1 MRNSQNL
8 DLFVSYVSDVRGRTK
23 ELQDFMSHNWFAM
36 NKGRTKSIEH
46 YLGKDKSQYVKIYSA
61 GSAIANIWDND
72 FLLFCITQLRRRME
86 EGDVITSG
94 RLQFSAYD
102 YVNFRYRKMRG
113 NKRISDESLKKKLLK
128 VSGKD
133 YKNLWGSLER
143 LHETH
148 VKTNIKADGVTY
160 THAFVWLPEI
170 KKVEKGGISL
180 GIEVQVADWLVK
192 RISEEKQ
199 LLTFDEDYFELKGG
213 LERWLYL
220 FCRKACGNQREWR
233 ESIVSLHKK
242 SASTDELKFF
252 KQRLKRVVVKKDLL
266 DYHLSFG
273 EGESKD
279 MLIIRKAST
288 YVLGADKTR
297 SKTAKEAVAESK
309 RILSKYKVD
318 VLEGEETWSQRVIDE
333 DRKNQKK

>member
-1 MRNSQNL
+1 
-8 DLFVSYVSDVRGRTK
+8 
-23 ELQDFMSHNWFAM
+23 
-36 NKGRTKSIEH
+36 
-46 YLGKDKSQYVKIYSA
+46 
-61 GSAIANIWDND
+61 
-72 FLLFCITQLRRRME
+72 
-86 EGDVITSG
+86 
-94 RLQFSAYD
+94 
-102 YVNFRYRKMRG
+102 MRG

-252 KQRLKRVVVKKDLL
+252 KQRLKRIVAKKDLL

-279 MLIIRKAST
+279 MLSIRKAST
-288 YVLGADKTR
+288 YVLGADKAR
-297 SKTAKEAVAESK
+297 SKTAKAAVEESR
-309 RILSKYKVD
+309 RILGK
-318 VLEGEETWSQRVIDE
+318 R
-333 DRKNQKK
+333 

>member
-23 ELQDFMSHNWFAM
+23 ELQDFMSHNWFALS
-36 NKGRTKSIEH
+36 KGRTKSIEH

-128 VSGKD
+128 VSGQD
-133 YKNLWGSLER
+133 YKNLWSSLER

-148 VKTNIKADGVTY
+148 VKTNIKADGFTY
-160 THAFVWLPEI
+160 HRSFVWLSEI
-170 KKVEKGGISL
+170 EKVEKGGISL
-180 GIEVQVADWLVK
+180 GIKVQVADWLVK

-252 KQRLKRVVVKKDLL
+252 KQRLKRIVAKKDLL

-288 YVLGADKTR
+288 YVLGADKAR

-333 DRKNQKK
+333 DRKNQRK

>member
-102 YVNFRYRKMRG
+102 YVNFRYKKMRG
-113 NKRISDESLKKKLLK
+113 NKRISDDSLKKKLLK

-133 YKNLWGSLER
+133 YKNLWNSLER

-213 LERWLYL
+213 LDRWLYL

-233 ESIVSLHKK
+233 ESVVSLHKK

-252 KQRLKRVVVKKDLL
+252 KQRLKRIVAKKDLL

-279 MLIIRKAST
+279 MLIIRKAQN

-309 RILSKYKVD
+309 RILNKYKVG
-318 VLEGEETWSQRVIDE
+318 VLEVEETWSQRVIDE
-333 DRKNQKK
+333 DRKSQKR

>member
-1 MRNSQNL
+1 VRNSQNL

-46 YLGKDKSQYVKIYSA
+46 YLGKDKSQYVKIYTA
-61 GSAIANIWDND
+61 GSSIANIWDND
-72 FLLFCITQLRRRME
+72 FLLFCITQLRRKME
-86 EGDVITSG
+86 QGDVITSG
-94 RLQFSAYD
+94 KLQFSAYD
-102 YVNFRYRKMRG
+102 YLNFRYKKLRG
-113 NKRISDESLKKKLLK
+113 SKQISDESQKKRLLK

-133 YKNLWGSLER
+133 YKNLWSSLER

-160 THAFVWLPEI
+160 THAFVWLPDI
-170 KKVEKGGISL
+170 KKVEKNGMSL
-180 GIEVQVADWLVK
+180 GVEVQVADWLVK

-220 FCRKACGNQREWR
+220 FCRKACGNQTEWR
-233 ESIVSLHKK
+233 ESIVSLHRK

-252 KQRLKRVVVKKDLL
+252 KQRLKRIVAKKDLL
-266 DYHLSFG
+266 DYHLSLG

-279 MLIIRKAST
+279 MLIIRKAKS
-288 YVLGADKTR
+288 YVLGADR
-297 SKTAKEAVAESK
+297 SKRKTAKEAVEES
-309 RILSKYKVD
+309 RQILSK
-318 VLEGEETWSQRVIDE
+318 R
-333 DRKNQKK
+333 

>member
-46 YLGKDKSQYVKIYSA
+46 YLGKDKSQYVKIYTA
-61 GSAIANIWDND
+61 GSSIANIWDND
-72 FLLFCITQLRRRME
+72 FLLFCITQLRRKME
-86 EGDVITSG
+86 QGDVITSG
-94 RLQFSAYD
+94 KLQFSAYD
-102 YVNFRYRKMRG
+102 YLNFRYKKLRG
-113 NKRISDESLKKKLLK
+113 SKQISDESQKKRLLK

-133 YKNLWGSLER
+133 YKNLWSSLER

-160 THAFVWLPEI
+160 THAFVWLSDI
-170 KKVEKGGISL
+170 KKVEKNGMSL
-180 GIEVQVADWLVK
+180 GVEVQVADWLVK

-220 FCRKACGNQREWR
+220 FCRKACGNQTEWR
-233 ESIVSLHKK
+233 ESIVSLHRK

-252 KQRLKRVVVKKDLL
+252 KQRLKRIVAKKDLL
-266 DYHLSFG
+266 DYHLSLG

-279 MLIIRKAST
+279 MLIIRKAKS
-288 YVLGADKTR
+288 YVLGADR
-297 SKTAKEAVAESK
+297 SKRKTAKEAVEES
-309 RILSKYKVD
+309 RQILSK
-318 VLEGEETWSQRVIDE
+318 R
-333 DRKNQKK
+333 

>member
-1 MRNSQNL
+1 VRNSQNL

-46 YLGKDKSQYVKIYSA
+46 YLGKDKSQYVKIYTA
-61 GSAIANIWDND
+61 GSSISTIWDND
-72 FLLFCITQLRRRME
+72 FLLFCITQLRRKME
-86 EGDVITSG
+86 QGDVITSG
-94 RLQFSAYD
+94 KLQFSAYD
-102 YVNFRYRKMRG
+102 YLNFRYKKLRG
-113 NKRISDESLKKKLLK
+113 SKQISDESQKKRLLK

-133 YKNLWGSLER
+133 YKNLWSSLER

-160 THAFVWLPEI
+160 THAFVWLPDI
-170 KKVEKGGISL
+170 KKVEKNGMSL
-180 GIEVQVADWLVK
+180 GVEVQVADWLVK

-220 FCRKACGNQREWR
+220 FCRKACGNQTEWR
-233 ESIVSLHKK
+233 ESIVSLHRK

-252 KQRLKRVVVKKDLL
+252 KQRLKRIVAKKDLL
-266 DYHLSFG
+266 DYHLSLG

-279 MLIIRKAST
+279 MLIIRKAKS
-288 YVLGADKTR
+288 YVLGADR
-297 SKTAKEAVAESK
+297 SKRKTAKEAVEES
-309 RILSKYKVD
+309 RQILSK
-318 VLEGEETWSQRVIDE
+318 R
-333 DRKNQKK
+333 

>member
-1 MRNSQNL
+1 VRNSQNL

-46 YLGKDKSQYVKIYSA
+46 YLGKDKSQYVKIYTA
-61 GSAIANIWDND
+61 GSSIANIWDND
-72 FLLFCITQLRRRME
+72 FLLFCITQLRRKME
-86 EGDVITSG
+86 QGDVITSG
-94 RLQFSAYD
+94 KLQFSAYD
-102 YVNFRYRKMRG
+102 YLNFRYKKLRG
-113 NKRISDESLKKKLLK
+113 SKQISDESQKKRLLK
-128 VSGKD
+128 VSGND
-133 YKNLWGSLER
+133 YKNLWSSLER

-160 THAFVWLPEI
+160 THAFVWLPDI
-170 KKVEKGGISL
+170 KKVEKNGMSL
-180 GIEVQVADWLVK
+180 GVEVQVADWLVK

-220 FCRKACGNQREWR
+220 FCRKACGNQTEWR
-233 ESIVSLHKK
+233 ESIVSLHRK

-252 KQRLKRVVVKKDLL
+252 KQRLKRIVAKKDLL
-266 DYHLSFG
+266 DYHLSLG

-279 MLIIRKAST
+279 MLIIRKAKS
-288 YVLGADKTR
+288 YVLGADR
-297 SKTAKEAVAESK
+297 SKRKTAKEAVEES
-309 RILSKYKVD
+309 RQILSK
-318 VLEGEETWSQRVIDE
+318 R
-333 DRKNQKK
+333 

>member
-46 YLGKDKSQYVKIYSA
+46 YLGKDKSQYVKIYTA
-61 GSAIANIWDND
+61 GSSIANIWDND
-72 FLLFCITQLRRRME
+72 FLLFCITQLRRKME
-86 EGDVITSG
+86 QGDVITSG
-94 RLQFSAYD
+94 KLQFSAYD
-102 YVNFRYRKMRG
+102 YLNFRYKKLRG
-113 NKRISDESLKKKLLK
+113 SKQISDESQKKRLLK

-133 YKNLWGSLER
+133 YKNLWSSLER

-160 THAFVWLPEI
+160 THAFVWLPDI
-170 KKVEKGGISL
+170 KKVEKNGMSL
-180 GIEVQVADWLVK
+180 GVEVQVADWLVK

-220 FCRKACGNQREWR
+220 FCRKACGNQTEWR
-233 ESIVSLHKK
+233 ESIVSLHRK

-252 KQRLKRVVVKKDLL
+252 KQRLKRIVAKKDLL
-266 DYHLSFG
+266 DYHLSLG

-279 MLIIRKAST
+279 MLIIRKAKS
-288 YVLGADKTR
+288 YVLGADR
-297 SKTAKEAVAESK
+297 SKRKTAKEAVEES
-309 RILSKYKVD
+309 RQILSK
-318 VLEGEETWSQRVIDE
+318 R
-333 DRKNQKK
+333 

>member
-46 YLGKDKSQYVKIYSA
+46 YLGKDKSQYVKIYTA
-61 GSAIANIWDND
+61 GSSIANIWDND
-72 FLLFCITQLRRRME
+72 FLLFCITQLRRKME
-86 EGDVITSG
+86 QGDVITSG
-94 RLQFSAYD
+94 KLQFSAYD
-102 YVNFRYRKMRG
+102 YLNFRYKKLRG
-113 NKRISDESLKKKLLK
+113 SKQISDESQKKRLLK

-133 YKNLWGSLER
+133 YKNLWSSLER

-160 THAFVWLPEI
+160 THAFVWLSDI
-170 KKVEKGGISL
+170 KKVEKNGMSL
-180 GIEVQVADWLVK
+180 GVEVQVADWLVK

-220 FCRKACGNQREWR
+220 FCRKACGNQTEWR
-233 ESIVSLHKK
+233 ESIVSLHRK

-252 KQRLKRVVVKKDLL
+252 KQRLKRIVAKKDLL
-266 DYHLSFG
+266 DYHLSLGEG

-279 MLIIRKAST
+279 MLIIRKAKS
-288 YVLGADKTR
+288 YVLGADR
-297 SKTAKEAVAESK
+297 SKRKTAKEAVEES
-309 RILSKYKVD
+309 RQILSK
-318 VLEGEETWSQRVIDE
+318 R
-333 DRKNQKK
+333 

>member
-8 DLFVSYVSDVRGRTK
+8 DLFVSYVSDVPGRTK

-46 YLGKDKSQYVKIYSA
+46 YLGKDKSQYVKIYTA
-61 GSAIANIWDND
+61 GSSIANIWDND
-72 FLLFCITQLRRRME
+72 FLLFCITQLRRKME
-86 EGDVITSG
+86 QGDVITSG
-94 RLQFSAYD
+94 KLQFSAYD
-102 YVNFRYRKMRG
+102 YLNFRYKKLRG
-113 NKRISDESLKKKLLK
+113 SKQISDESQKKRLLK

-133 YKNLWGSLER
+133 YKNLWSSLER

-160 THAFVWLPEI
+160 THAFVWLPDI
-170 KKVEKGGISL
+170 KKVEKNGMSL
-180 GIEVQVADWLVK
+180 GVEVQVADWLVK

-220 FCRKACGNQREWR
+220 FCRKACGNQTEWR
-233 ESIVSLHKK
+233 ESIVSLHRK

-252 KQRLKRVVVKKDLL
+252 KQRLKRIVAKKDLL
-266 DYHLSFG
+266 DYHLSLG

-279 MLIIRKAST
+279 MLIIRKAKS
-288 YVLGADKTR
+288 YVLGADR
-297 SKTAKEAVAESK
+297 SKRKTAKEAVEES
-309 RILSKYKVD
+309 RQILSK
-318 VLEGEETWSQRVIDE
+318 R
-333 DRKNQKK
+333 

>member
-1 MRNSQNL
+1 
-8 DLFVSYVSDVRGRTK
+8 
-23 ELQDFMSHNWFAM
+23 
-36 NKGRTKSIEH
+36 
-46 YLGKDKSQYVKIYSA
+46 
-61 GSAIANIWDND
+61 
-72 FLLFCITQLRRRME
+72 ME

-128 VSGKD
+128 VSGQD
-133 YKNLWGSLER
+133 YKNLWSSLER

-160 THAFVWLPEI
+160 THAFVWLSEI

-252 KQRLKRVVVKKDLL
+252 KQRLKRIVAKKDLL

-297 SKTAKEAVAESK
+297 SKTAKAAVEESR
-309 RILSKYKVD
+309 RILGK
-318 VLEGEETWSQRVIDE
+318 R
-333 DRKNQKK
+333 